1 MWAGSFYNGEFNV
14 TGIISANQ
22 FRVAGT
28 TYDPGYFT
36 NDTSQRTTSL
46 PTFQKLQGNTNL
58 YIYDVQ
64 QISEYVTGEQD
75 GVYYLTGLSSDNTPK
90 VSPFNDSDSFS
101 FSQPVRD
108 LYPQYDRDNPVS
120 DPEATSSYALPQPL
134 GEVVVDDVRKSVT
147 KETQINIFKDSG
159 VGIAIT
165 DIVSNSVG
173 TAYTIFTSYDHGMDR
188 LTGVSIASS
197 GAGYGNG
204 TGGVE
209 NLYNATLSGS
219 STGFNAYKESQ
230 STLLDKSLMLRLCLT
245 VLDMLLVT
253 PCPSVEQQLL
263 VSPQATV
270 TVNSVTNNIGDSLNI
285 AGVSSVG
292 YKEYNNLYRITGI
305 SSVNQIQVE
314 SIKPINGVSVSGVGS
329 VFTSDASVFTSGVTQ
344 SVSSIVY
351 NNEVGLATVTV
362 AGSHGFRVGNV
373 VNLGGA
379 DESFWND
386 QFAIT
391 ENVGLSTFVLNVGV
405 NTSHLQLVEQSE
417 HLLLTLD
424 LLMVV
429 LVTMMRDLVV
439 DHLTST
445 PVSQLL

>member
-1 MWAGSFYNGEFNV
+1 MAGSAYNGEFNV

-75 GVYYLTGLSSDNTPK
+75 GVYYLTGLSADNTPK

-147 KETQINIFKDSG
+147 KETQIGVFKDYG
-159 VGIAIT
+159 VGVAIT
-165 DIVSNSVG
+165 DIVSNSAG
-173 TAYTIFTSYDHGMDR
+173 TAHTIFTAYDHGMSR

-219 STGFNAYKESQ
+219 STGFNAGKSYSQ
-230 STLLDKSLMLRLCLT
+230 RLERSLMLRSCLM

-253 PCPSVEQQLL
+253 LCPSLERQQLL
-263 VSPQATV
+263 VSVQLQ
-270 TVNSVTNNIGDSLNI
+270 SQSL
-285 AGVSSVG
+285 
-292 YKEYNNLYRITGI
+292 L
-305 SSVNQIQVE
+305 
-314 SIKPINGVSVSGVGS
+314 
-329 VFTSDASVFTSGVTQ
+329 
-344 SVSSIVY
+344 
-351 NNEVGLATVTV
+351 
-362 AGSHGFRVGNV
+362 
-373 VNLGGA
+373 
-379 DESFWND
+379 
-386 QFAIT
+386 
-391 ENVGLSTFVLNVGV
+391 
-405 NTSHLQLVEQSE
+405 
-417 HLLLTLD
+417 
-424 LLMVV
+424 
-429 LVTMMRDLVV
+429 
-439 DHLTST
+439 
-445 PVSQLL
+445 